1 LDNKEKLTK
10 REPLPPLETL
20 FERHKGFYI
29 RICQAYAD
37 AAAVCFSRH
46 HVAPVDLR
54 IVNRKEMNSREI
66 GWEKPD
72 EQTLLSWAN
81 TDDATRDA
89 AYSVSLSVIEAEFG
103 LLALSRADTKTGA
116 DYYVGYAGDT
126 DLEDAFRLEVS
137 GTDKGDL
144 SKIRSRLR
152 EKVGQLRK
160 GNSSKPGIAVVIGFQ
175 EKCANIEK
183 VFDS

>member
-1 LDNKEKLTK
+1 MNNTVKLAK
-10 REPLPPLETL
+10 REPLTPLETL

-29 RICQAYAD
+29 HICQAYAD
-37 AAAVCFSRH
+37 AAGVCFSRH
-46 HVAPVDLR
+46 HIAPVDLR
-54 IVNRKEMNSREI
+54 IVNHKETYSREI

-72 EQTLLSWAN
+72 EQTLRSWAN
-81 TDDATRDA
+81 KDDATRDA
-89 AYSVSLSVIEAEFG
+89 AYSVSLSIIEAKFG

-126 DLEDAFRLEVS
+126 DLENAFRLEVS
-137 GTDKGDL
+137 GTDKGDS

-152 EKVGQLRK
+152 EKVDQLRK

-183 VFDS
+183 VLDS